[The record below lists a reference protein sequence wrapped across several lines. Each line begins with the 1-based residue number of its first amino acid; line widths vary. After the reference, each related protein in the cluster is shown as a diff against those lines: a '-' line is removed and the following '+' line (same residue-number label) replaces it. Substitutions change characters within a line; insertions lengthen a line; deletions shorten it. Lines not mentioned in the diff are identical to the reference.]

1 MKEAKVGKIDKVV
14 TGEIA
19 GRMLQLRS
27 LRLPGGSRVLTFLVG
42 ILAWPALLSGQIITE
57 EEVAQWKSG

>member
-42 ILAWPALLSGQIITE
+42 IFSLAGFAKRE
-57 EEVAQWKSG
+57 DNN

>member
-42 ILAWPALLSGQIITE
+42 ILAGPDLLSGKIFTE
-57 EEVAQWKSG
+57 EEVELWKSG